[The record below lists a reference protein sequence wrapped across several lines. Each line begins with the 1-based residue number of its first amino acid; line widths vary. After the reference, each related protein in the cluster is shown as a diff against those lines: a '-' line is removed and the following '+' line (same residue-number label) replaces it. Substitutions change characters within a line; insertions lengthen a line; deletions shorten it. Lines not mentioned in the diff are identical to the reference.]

1 MTALR
6 GTPGQNLSKVR
17 RPHVL
22 RRFLVFCL
30 ISVGCAVAQGPNAIP
45 AVVFGPQEVAEPSG
59 SPAPVQ
65 FQIALVP
72 LVHGPYSLV
81 VLNPSGATGTI
92 SLNGTTVFQNLRG
105 LVLTETVTLE
115 TANTLT
121 VELNRGNGAEV
132 WVGISGWQYALA
144 SEYPSDG
151 TTSSE
156 AVTSLSVTPKVY
168 PSGSVDWVTKGAVTG
183 VKNQG
188 ALCPASWA
196 FSATGAIEG
205 LVYLRTGN
213 LASLSEQEML

>member
-1 MTALR
+1 MEIYATGENCTAVIAQPRTGHNSGAIMTALR

-45 AVVFGPQEVAEPSG
+45 AVVFGPQAVAEPSG

-92 SLNGTTVFQNLRG
+92 SLN
-105 LVLTETVTLE
+105 
-115 TANTLT
+115 
-121 VELNRGNGAEV
+121 
-132 WVGISGWQYALA
+132 
-144 SEYPSDG
+144 
-151 TTSSE
+151 
-156 AVTSLSVTPKVY
+156 
-168 PSGSVDWVTKGAVTG
+168 
-183 VKNQG
+183 
-188 ALCPASWA
+188 
-196 FSATGAIEG
+196 
-205 LVYLRTGN
+205 
-213 LASLSEQEML
+213 